1 MNGKLEYEYFRLQK
15 LEKMFW
21 NRTYGH
27 VRIILFGETNFD
39 ANGKCTMQD
48 EKVRIFQ
55 LEMVLSSRSKDT
67 VRNSLTLF

>member
-21 NRTYGH
+21 NHLWARENH
-27 VRIILFGETNFD
+27 LLFGETNFD

-55 LEMVLSSRSKDT
+55 LEMVLSDRKI
-67 VRNSLTLF
+67 L

>member
-1 MNGKLEYEYFRLQK
+1 MNGKLEYEYFRLQNLNV
-15 LEKMFW
+15 LESYLW
-21 NRTYGH
+21 ARENH
-27 VRIILFGETNFD
+27 LLFGETNFD

>member
-1 MNGKLEYEYFRLQK
+1 MSTSDYKNLKRCFGI
-15 LEKMFW
+15 
-21 NRTYGH
+21 TYGRENH
-27 VRIILFGETNFD
+27 LLFGETNFD

>member
-1 MNGKLEYEYFRLQK
+1 MSTSDYKKRCFGIVL
-15 LEKMFW
+15 
-21 NRTYGH
+21 GH
-27 VRIILFGETNFD
+27 ENHLLGETNFD

>member
-27 VRIILFGETNFD
+27 VRIIYFRRNFD